1 MARRCA
7 SLSSSATKSSAS
19 FGKNLLTTSK
29 RIGNSRSGI
38 KSIISTIW
46 AFSVIAGNLPCKHHL
61 VARFFQSGSFLSQDM
76 RIRSS
81 RAANTQPIKFTAAFE
96 SFRVT
101 LRQSLD
107 RLLHAVFCW
116 SIHRFND
123 FHSHSCI
130 SYFHKAFSSSANTA
144 ASPLDAMTVVLC
156 QINYSKKRW
165 PAPSLS
171 FLPFTDPCH
180 GPSTRVRCRA
190 WRPLPRGRG
199 ACRNCACRWRVRVRA
214 SPCPSR
220 SRASA
225 ARA

>member
-46 AFSVIAGNLPCKHHL
+46 AFIVIAGNLPCKHHL

-96 SFRVT
+96 SLHVT

-107 RLLHAVFCW
+107 RLLHAVFCR

-130 SYFHKAFSSSANTA
+130 SYSHKAFSSSANTA
-144 ASPLDAMTVVLC
+144 ASPLDAMTAVLC

-171 FLPFTDPCH
+171 FLPFTDPCRD
-180 GPSTRVRCRA
+180 PSRRARCRA

-225 ARA
+225 AQV